1 MNPCV
6 PPSDLAA
13 VLLAAGRGSHP
24 ASPLFVLLIFGLF
37 AVSFV
42 FAIRMVIVQRGKTR
56 AQLAALAARFSLEVR
71 EAPTAGVLGIK
82 PTPTVEGRHRNRA
95 VRFFTYTTGSG
106 KSQTHWCAVAAAA
119 AGAGGFTLDL
129 YPQNFLTHIGVAL
142 GMQDIQ
148 VGDPAFDPLFVV
160 KSNDAAY
167 TQAALLPEIRARLVT
182 ERGRGALGHVS
193 VKDGEARY
201 AEIGFFSQEAQVARL
216 ADMLEVVCDL
226 AEVAEVY
233 QKS

>member
-6 PPSDLAA
+6 APSVLAA

-24 ASPLFVLLIFGLF
+24 APPLFFLVVLGLF
-37 AVSFV
+37 AVFFV
-42 FAIRMVIVQRGKTR
+42 FAIRMAIVQRGKTR
-56 AQLAALAARFSLEVR
+56 VQLAALAARLGLEVR

-95 VRFFTYTTGSG
+95 VRFFTYTTSSG
-106 KSQTHWCAVAAAA
+106 KNSTQWCAVAAAA

-129 YPQNFLTHIGVAL
+129 FPQNFLTHIGVVL

-193 VKDGEARY
+193 VKNGEVRY
-201 AEIGFFSQEAQVARL
+201 AEIGGFSRDAQVARL

>member
-1 MNPCV
+1 MNFSALASALV
-6 PPSDLAA
+6 PI
-13 VLLAAGRGSHP
+13 LLAAGRNRATAGGWMP
-24 ASPLFVLLIFGLF
+24 ILVILPLFLAFVVLAVILGL
-37 AVSFV
+37 
-42 FAIRMVIVQRGKTR
+42 RQQRQAR
-56 AQLAALAARFSLEVR
+56 AQMAALAERFHLELR
-71 EAPTAGVLGIK
+71 QPPAAGLGLRSPPI
-82 PTPTVEGRHRNRA
+82 VEGTHRNRT
-95 VRFFTYTTGSG
+95 VRFFTYTTSSG

-119 AGAGGFTLDL
+119 AGAGSFTLDL
-129 YPQNFLTHIGVAL
+129 FPQNFLTHIGVAL

-167 TQAALLPEIRARLVT
+167 TEAALLPEIRARLVT

-193 VKDGEARY
+193 VKGGEVRY
-201 AEIGFFSQEAQVARL
+201 AEMGSFSRDVQVARL

-233 QKS
+233 RKS

>member
-6 PPSDLAA
+6 APPVLAA
-13 VLLAAGRGSHP
+13 VLLAVGRASHP
-24 ASPLFVLLIFGLF
+24 APPWFFLVVLGLF
-37 AVSFV
+37 AVFFV
-42 FAIRMVIVQRGKTR
+42 FAVRMAGVQRSRTR

-95 VRFFTYTTGSG
+95 VRFFTYTTSSG
-106 KSQTHWCAVAAAA
+106 KNQTQWCAVAAAA

-129 YPQNFLTHIGVAL
+129 FPQNFLTHIGVAL

-167 TQAALLPEIRARLVT
+167 TRAALLPEIRARLVT

-193 VKDGEARY
+193 VKNGEVRY
-201 AEIGFFSQEAQVARL
+201 AEMGGFSRDAQVARL